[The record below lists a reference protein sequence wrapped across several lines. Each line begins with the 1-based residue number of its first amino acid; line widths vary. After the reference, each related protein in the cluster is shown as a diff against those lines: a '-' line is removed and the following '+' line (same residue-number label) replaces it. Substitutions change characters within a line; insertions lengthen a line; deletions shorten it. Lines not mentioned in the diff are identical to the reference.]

1 MLRAMTRIYALIVLL
16 GLLLGAAGLPAFADD
31 DVDGRV
37 GCGRVTCDVSVGIGG
52 SSPGGSGSG
61 GSQGVGGGSS
71 ACVYLGQELPC
82 SSSEGSWHAGR
93 QCYVRQ
99 VPHEDVPD
107 LPFTN
112 LPEDRRVLMFCTRP
126 ATVLGTPL
134 SSYYWAD
141 VAEPVVP
148 DPAVLA
154 QQAVSYMALVPIS
167 MGLFPTSVDQDRNA
181 LGYVG
186 WNMWMWVDRP
196 SDATW
201 GPITRSASAGGY
213 TVTATAQVDRV
224 EWDMGNGV
232 VVTCGAGTRHPTMAV
247 RNETSPD
254 CGYRY
259 EREGSYTVT
268 ATTFWEV
275 RWSGIG
281 ATGVILLQRSV
292 SEQVV
297 VAEVQVVNVPVGD
310 G

>member
-1 MLRAMTRIYALIVLL
+1 MLLVFV
-16 GLLLGAAGLPAFADD
+16 LGAVAVPVAAD
-31 DVDGRV
+31 DVDGGV
-37 GCGRVTCDVSVGIGG
+37 TCGWVTCDVSVGVGG
-52 SSPGGSGSG
+52 SSPGSGSG
-61 GSQGVGGGSS
+61 GGQSSGGSS

-82 SSSEGSWHAGR
+82 SSSDGTWHAGR

-99 VPHEDVPD
+99 VPHEDVPNV
-107 LPFTN
+107 PFTN
-112 LPEDRRVLMFCTRP
+112 LPEDRRVLMFCTGP
-126 ATVLGTPL
+126 ATSIGTPV

-154 QQAVSYMALVPIS
+154 QQAISYMNLSAIS
-167 MGLFPTSVDQDRNA
+167 MGLFPKSVDQDRNA
-181 LGYVG
+181 LAYVG

-196 SDATW
+196 SDSTW
-201 GPITRSASAGGY
+201 GPITRSASAAGY

-224 EWDMGNGV
+224 EWDMGNGD

-247 RNETSPD
+247 RNEASPD
-254 CGYRY
+254 CGYMY
-259 EREGSYTVT
+259 EREGTYTVT

-281 ATGVILLQRSV
+281 ATGIIPLQRSV
-292 SEQVV
+292 SEEIV

-310 G
+310 E